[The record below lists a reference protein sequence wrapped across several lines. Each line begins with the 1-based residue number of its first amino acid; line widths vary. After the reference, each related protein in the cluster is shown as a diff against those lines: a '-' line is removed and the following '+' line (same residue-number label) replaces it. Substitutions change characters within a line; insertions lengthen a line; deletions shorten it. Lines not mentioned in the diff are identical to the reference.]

1 VLEPAAQRY
10 EEEEH
15 GGRVEEGHGR
25 GVLHHDHA
33 SEDHA
38 HAVHVG
44 DGGGQHHQHVHV
56 GCSVPERRARLQKKM
71 LCSLSL
77 KPVLRIRIRHV
88 FGPPGSGSISQR
100 YGSGSGSF
108 PFLIKMLRG
117 LK

>member
-1 VLEPAAQRY
+1 VLEPAAQRN

-33 SEDHA
+33 GEDHA
-38 HAVHVG
+38 HAIHVG

-56 GCSVPERRARLQKKM
+56 CCSMSQCRARLQEDALFVVVKA
-71 LCSLSL
+71 SVAD
-77 KPVLRIRIRHV
+77 PDPQV
-88 FGPPGSGSISQR
+88 FWPPGSGSISQM

>member
-1 VLEPAAQRY
+1 MIAWGLALGNVLEPAAQRY

-33 SEDHA
+33 GEDHA

-56 GCSVPERRARLQKKM
+56 GGSVPQRRARLHKM
-71 LCSLSL
+71 LIVCQIVKKS
-77 KPVLRIRIRHV
+77 VVRIHDILVWIR
-88 FGPPGSGSISQR
+88 PQP
-100 YGSGSGSF
+100 
-108 PFLIKMLRG
+108 K
-117 LK
+117 KN